1 MATIIEIYGYP
12 CTGKSTFAAELFA
25 AIKKTGLRV
34 EMCHEVAKI
43 WTYNHDWRMEDQ
55 LSIIAAQYLENH
67 KFDHIL
73 KKLDILIVEAPIFL
87 QLSYGEDLPE
97 IARIA
102 QKKRDLQH
110 IYLAVQ
116 LEREFA
122 FDKFGRNEPQ
132 NPDFEYRMNTFI
144 GNMYRSGSVYRG
156 KYKKCMKEIMEYV
169 KMAAYINNI
178 NLTTLEKKNV

>member
-12 CTGKSTFAAELFA
+12 CTGKSTFAAELFS

-34 EMCHEVAKI
+34 EMCHEVAKL
-43 WTYNHDWRMEDQ
+43 WTYNNDWRMEDQ
-55 LSIIAAQYLENH
+55 LSIITAQYLENH

-87 QLSYGEDLPE
+87 QLSYGEDFPE
-97 IARIA
+97 IAHIA
-102 QKKRDLQH
+102 RKKRDLRH
-110 IYLAVQ
+110 IYLAVALQ
-116 LEREFA
+116 KEFK

-144 GNMYRSGSVYRG
+144 GNMYRADNVYKGS
-156 KYKKCMKEIMEYV
+156 YKKCMKEIMEYV
-169 KMAAYINNI
+169 KMAAMIHDINP
-178 NLTTLEKKNV
+178 TLEIKHV